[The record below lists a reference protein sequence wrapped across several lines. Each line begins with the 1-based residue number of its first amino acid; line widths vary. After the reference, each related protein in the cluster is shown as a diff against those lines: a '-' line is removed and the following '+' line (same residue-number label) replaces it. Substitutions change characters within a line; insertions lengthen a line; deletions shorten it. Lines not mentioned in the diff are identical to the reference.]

1 MSNLDRSRDRR
12 SRRPLLHLRARS
24 PEPVGQDCTGSE
36 RLETAALRAL
46 LLRRREGA
54 FVTAEGMDNLLAGMI
69 AERRSARGLP
79 R

>member
-1 MSNLDRSRDRR
+1 MSNLDRPRDRR
-12 SRRPLLHLRARS
+12 SRSPLLHLRARS

-54 FVTAEGMDNLLAGMI
+54 FVAAEGMHNLLDEMI
-69 AERRSARGLP
+69 AEKRSARGLP